1 MCTEGSCAG
10 QSVPNSKS
18 VEPEGMTGLALV
30 RGMPAVLVVA
40 FEFAAMAAFTWHR
53 FWGGRLSLV
62 VGIVTAVAAAVVP
75 CAWLALVSR

>member
-1 MCTEGSCAG
+1 
-10 QSVPNSKS
+10 
-18 VEPEGMTGLALV
+18 
-30 RGMPAVLVVA
+30 MPAVLVVA